1 MVDTL
6 LHCACPPHPLPHR
19 TAGSGSWRLGPWCW
33 QMEGSAVSVREGEC
47 FVLGTAVC
55 VPCLLCSHS
64 IPGVSV
70 FHSTD
75 EFNSIQD
82 HDRGSIHEAMEQQTI
97 SVAKVTTL
105 QATPPLPHNDALCGC
120 SVSVPFQAGL
130 VCKLNTKCSIL
141 AATNPKGHYDP
152 EEVGVAPPHIDFSPP
167 SLHPSHR
174 PSVSTWPWPV
184 HF

>member
-1 MVDTL
+1 MVGMWSACGRHVVGGSAVCGGGHTPPLCL
-6 LHCACPPHPLPHR
+6 LPHPLPAPPHR
-19 TAGSGSWRLGPWCW
+19 TVGSGSWRPGPWCW
-33 QMEGSAVSVREGEC
+33 LMEGSAVSVREGEC

-105 QATPPLPHNDALCGC
+105 QATPLYL
-120 SVSVPFQAGL
+120 
-130 VCKLNTKCSIL
+130 IMM
-141 AATNPKGHYDP
+141 
-152 EEVGVAPPHIDFSPP
+152 
-167 SLHPSHR
+167 
-174 PSVSTWPWPV
+174 PSVVGLSLFHSRLVWYAN
-184 HF
+184 